1 MNVAFFLSAESLG
14 VAESD
19 AVRISLLSAGAWWLL
34 FTLIP
39 YRGLRQLNREQGKV
53 GMAAVKVSMRDLKN
67 TFKDAR
73 KYPQTLKF
81 LIAYLLYNDGIQ
93 TVIALAGTYAA
104 IELDLAQSDLITAIL
119 IVQFV
124 ALFGALLLGKA
135 ASIWGSKTVLLGS
148 LILWTV
154 TLVVAYG
161 LPVGQA
167 LPYYLLAAAIGLV
180 LGGSQA
186 LSRSL
191 YSQMIPKTQ
200 EAQYFAVY
208 EISERG
214 TSWIGTF
221 LFGLSLTV
229 TGSYRISIVALII
242 FFILGGLILART
254 NIRLAISEAGNEQ
267 PSKV

>member
-1 MNVAFFLSAESLG
+1 
-14 VAESD
+14 
-19 AVRISLLSAGAWWLL
+19 
-34 FTLIP
+34 
-39 YRGLRQLNREQGKV
+39 
-53 GMAAVKVSMRDLKN
+53 
-67 TFKDAR
+67 
-73 KYPQTLKF
+73 
-81 LIAYLLYNDGIQ
+81 LLYNDGIQ

-119 IVQFV
+119 IVQFI

-191 YSQMIPKTQ
+191 YSQMIPKSQ

-254 NIRLAISEAGNEQ
+254 NIRQAISEAGNEQ